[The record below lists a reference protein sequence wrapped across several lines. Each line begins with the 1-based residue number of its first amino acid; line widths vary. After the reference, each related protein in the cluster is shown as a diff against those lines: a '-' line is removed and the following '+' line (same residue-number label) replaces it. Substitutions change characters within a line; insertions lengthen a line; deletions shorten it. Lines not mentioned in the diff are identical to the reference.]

1 MIKCIQP
8 SEVDEKDIV
17 PSEMDIE
24 GLDEF
29 RRVPFRTELSCWN
42 IR

>member
-1 MIKCIQP
+1 MIKSIQP

-17 PSEMDIE
+17 SSEMDIE

-29 RRVPFRTELSCWN
+29 RRVPSSHGAILLEY
-42 IR
+42 